1 MPSGKVPPEV
11 SCFMA
16 GGSLTALSMQVKAWW
31 CTGHKTNCCERGSEK
46 FDRKMLV
53 CAVIINIGVID
64 DFEPIQFGMACPMIG
79 ASV

>member
-1 MPSGKVPPEV
+1 M
-11 SCFMA
+11 
-16 GGSLTALSMQVKAWW
+16 
-31 CTGHKTNCCERGSEK
+31 
-46 FDRKMLV
+46 